1 MTSGRHLRSSR
12 TIAVAAA
19 AAYVAIY
26 AVAAALRPDGG
37 RMRLPSDIVFNLPGF
52 AAFCL
57 VAWRARRSRGA
68 EGAGLALIAVTLLCW
83 QAGDW
88 FLTYYKYAHGAEAPF
103 PSVADLGYYTGYA
116 ALLVA
121 VPVLAFPVERL
132 RDRRWLLDAAI
143 VVVAAGALAWQFAFT
158 PQIRD
163 GDGTAFA
170 AAVALGYPLLSLGLC
185 ITLLLS
191 LYGGG
196 RGVSRRAFVLGAACL
211 AQAASAPFH
220 IGDLSV
226 AGYHAPGD
234 VIELGWP
241 LAGGLFAAACLV
253 PFGSAPALRAR
264 DSVLCLLFPYASTVP
279 VVIVTLALSLRSTP
293 SPVLLWCAIASVTLL
308 LLRQVLTLR
317 ENAKLYHKLE
327 EDHAEHAAWLQAESD
342 IGEALII
349 LEGWRVARVNGA
361 VERITGY
368 TGDQLAQMAS
378 VLDLIA
384 GDGRG
389 ALEDWIARRAAGDD
403 VPAQCETVIVRPD
416 GSRVD
421 VELAFTEMDR
431 PGDLRTMIVARD
443 ITERCRAQAAVARS
457 EARFRSLVQAAG
469 NVILTI
475 GTDGRVVEFNSEA
488 ERIFGRGR
496 DDVVGCDF
504 AEVLMPSFPRDE
516 TVAHLQRV
524 LDGKVWRALEL
535 PNEHAD
541 DASLSI
547 LWNITRYVD
556 GHGVPQGVIV
566 VGQDIT
572 QRKRGEQ
579 ELWAALD
586 ELAASRAEIESQSE
600 LLEFTLAEE
609 RENARRDSLTNT
621 LNHRA
626 ITEVIEERVQEGA
639 TNTHLCAV
647 IMVDVDGMKAVND
660 TFGHLAGDA
669 LLVHVSGALFR
680 SGAIVGRYGGD
691 EFVVVLPGASRE
703 VAERYRHAVLDDLA
717 VANLTDPV
725 SGSSIPLQASIGIA
739 IYPEEAESVADLIR
753 LADAAMYAVK
763 RERSADADAPRRNRI
778 ADDRAARMVGEI
790 VPLLT
795 SPGDLQDKM
804 RLVSHRLSVGAGY
817 DGVSFTLFAA
827 SPGRPLAVTASAPF
841 DIAAET
847 TWLRVQN
854 DDDTDLSPMRALLEG
869 SRQPIIIDDIAR
881 HPALSSEQRDAL
893 VAAGIRSALVVPMIW
908 EGHLVGSLGV
918 GSRRDSAFDARDA
931 QFVAAVATQVTAIVR
946 THRLVGELEAATARL
961 AGAQAETV
969 MMLAAAAEAH
979 DRTTGLHLVSIR
991 KLAEQLAGELGYAP
1005 DEVDQLGLAA
1015 VLHDIGKISVPD
1027 AVLSSSGRLEGDDWG
1042 LMKRHT
1048 VWGAEFLAGKPEF
1061 RLAQLVARSHHERWD
1076 GGGYPDGL
1084 AGDRIP
1090 EAAQIVTVA
1099 DSFDAMT
1106 HDRPYKKGRGVR
1118 EAVAEILSCSG
1129 KQFSP
1134 RVVSALVRLYD
1145 RGELTGEEHLA
1156 DEEHLAEAA

>member
-1 MTSGRHLRSSR
+1 M
-12 TIAVAAA
+12 AVAAA

-26 AVAAALRPDGG
+26 AVAAALRPAGG
-37 RMRLPSDIVFNLPGF
+37 YLRLPSDLVFHLPGF
-52 AAFCL
+52 FALCL
-57 VAWRARRSRGA
+57 VAWRARRSGGA
-68 EGAGLALIAVTLLCW
+68 ERAGFALIAATLLCW

-88 FLTYYKYAHGAEAPF
+88 FLTYHDYASGARAPF
-103 PSVADLGYYTGYA
+103 PSLADLCYYAGYA
-116 ALLVA
+116 ALLIA
-121 VPVLAFPVERL
+121 VPVLVFPVERL

-158 PQIRD
+158 PQIRG

-170 AAVALGYPLLSLGLC
+170 ATVALGYPLLNLGLC
-185 ITLLLS
+185 ISLLLS

-196 RGVSRRAFVLGAACL
+196 RGVSGRALVLGAACL
-211 AQAASAPFH
+211 AQIASAPFH
-220 IGDLSV
+220 IGDLTLG
-226 AGYHAPGD
+226 GYHAPGN

-241 LAGGLFAAACLV
+241 LAGALFAAACLV
-253 PFGSAPALRAR
+253 PYVRVPAPAARSR
-264 DSVLCLLFPYASTVP
+264 DSVPRLLFPYAATVP
-279 VVIVTLALSLRSTP
+279 IVIVTLALSLRSTP
-293 SPVLLWCAIASVTLL
+293 SPVLLWCAMASVTLV

-317 ENAKLYHKLE
+317 ENAKLYRDLE
-327 EDHAEHAAWLQAESD
+327 RDHAEHAAWLQAESD
-342 IGEALII
+342 LGEVL
-349 LEGWRVARVNGA
+349 LVLDGWRVARVNGA
-361 VERITGY
+361 AERISGY
-368 TGDQLAQMAS
+368 SADQLALLPS

-384 GDGRG
+384 SDERA
-389 ALEDWIARRAAGDD
+389 ALEEWIERRADGED
-403 VPAQCETVIVRPD
+403 VPVQCESAIVRPD

-421 VELAFTEMDR
+421 IEFAFTEMNGA
-431 PGDLRTMIVARD
+431 GDTRTMIVARD
-443 ITERCRAQAAVARS
+443 ITERRRAQAAVARS
-457 EARFRSLVQAAG
+457 EARFRSLVEAAG
-469 NVILTI
+469 NVIITVD
-475 GTDGRVVEFNSEA
+475 TDGRVVEFNPEA
-488 ERIFGRGR
+488 ERIFGRPY
-496 DDVVGCDF
+496 DDVGGRDF
-504 AEVLMPSFPRDE
+504 AEVVMPSTPREE
-516 TVAHLQRV
+516 TVAHLRRV
-524 LDGKVWRALEL
+524 LEGKVWRALEM
-535 PNEHAD
+535 PNDQAD
-541 DASLSI
+541 DSTPSI
-547 LWNITRYVD
+547 LWNVTRYVD
-556 GHGVPQGVIV
+556 AHGTPEGVII

-600 LLEFTLAEE
+600 LLEFTLAAE

-626 ITEVIEERVQEGA
+626 ITEVIEERVQAGV
-639 TNTHLCAV
+639 TNPHLCAV

-669 LLVHVSGALFR
+669 VLVHVSGALFR

-691 EFVVVLPGASRE
+691 EFVVVLPGASRDA
-703 VAERYRHAVLDDLA
+703 AERYRHAVLDGLA

-739 IYPEEAESVADLIR
+739 IYPDEAESVADLIR
-753 LADAAMYAVK
+753 LADGAMYAVK
-763 RERSADADAPRRNRI
+763 RERSAAPDAPRRNRL
-778 ADDRAARMVGEI
+778 ADERAARMVGEI

-795 SPGDLQDKM
+795 SPGDLEDKM
-804 RLVSHRLSVGAGY
+804 RLVSRRLSVGAGY
-817 DGVSFTLFAA
+817 DGVSFTLFAP
-827 SPGRPLAVTASAPF
+827 SPGRARAVTASAPF
-841 DIAAET
+841 DSAAET
-847 TWLRVQN
+847 AWLRIQF
-854 DDDTDLSPMRALLEG
+854 DDGTGLSPIRALLEA
-869 SRQPIIIDDIAR
+869 SRQPIIIDDVAR
-881 HPALSSEQRDAL
+881 HAAISAEQRDAL
-893 VAAGIRSALVVPMIW
+893 AATGMRSGLVVPMIW
-908 EGHLVGSLGV
+908 EGQLVGALAV
-918 GSRRDSAFDARDA
+918 GSRRESAFNARDA

-991 KLAEQLAGELGYAP
+991 KLAEQLAGELGYAS

-1048 VWGAEFLAGKPEF
+1048 VWGAEFLSGKPEF

-1084 AGDRIP
+1084 AADQIP

-1106 HDRPYKKGRGVR
+1106 HDRPYKKGRSVR

-1134 RVVSALVRLYD
+1134 RVVAALVRVYD

-1156 DEEHLAEAA
+1156 QAA